1 MYKKQSVKVKSRGFY
16 FLAGCGDF
24 QASQASCF
32 PLFTV
37 SMLSY
42 ANQIL
47 SVASHYRLAHPDYE
61 SSLLQLLFMLL
72 FRQTFIQEAAV

>member
-47 SVASHYRLAHPDYE
+47 SVASYYRLAHPDYE